1 MRCIGVEIINFEN
14 ININHGWH
22 GKDEVWAIAQVSML
36 SCSFFQLSELWKPK
50 HLNQESF
57 S

>member
-1 MRCIGVEIINFEN
+1 MHCIGVEIINFEN